1 MQLDVRE
8 YYADDQGEQRP
19 GRRGAALALAEAER
33 LLALS
38 PGLSQ
43 ELAAVAPAPVK
54 ARPRSDQAQASQP
67 ASKRSSTGGTGTGAG
82 GSSSSAAAA
91 PLVVQLGARKRAAV
105 STLTGTACVDLRETY
120 EVCYSMLQYVT
131 MCYVMLTTPFFF
143 SAKE

>member
-67 ASKRSSTGGTGTGAG
+67 ASKRSSTGGTGTGTGTG

-120 EVCYSMLQYVT
+120 EVCYSVLQ
-131 MCYVMLTTPFFF
+131 CVML
-143 SAKE
+143 S